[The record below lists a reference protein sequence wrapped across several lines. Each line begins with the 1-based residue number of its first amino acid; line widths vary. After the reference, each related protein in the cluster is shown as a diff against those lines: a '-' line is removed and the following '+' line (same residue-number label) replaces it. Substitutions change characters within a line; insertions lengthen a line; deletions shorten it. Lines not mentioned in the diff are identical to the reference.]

1 MIELLILLGIL
12 GVEIAEL
19 SILWQISIHLTAKE
33 KTPAQKAPPKA
44 RESFVVKRMEQR
56 LKEAMYPN
64 E

>member
-1 MIELLILLGIL
+1 MIELLILLGIF

-19 SILWQISIHLTAKE
+19 YGLRQIAVHLTARE
-33 KTPAQKAPPKA
+33 KTPTKKAPPKA

>member
-1 MIELLILLGIL
+1 MIELLILLVML
-12 GVEIAEL
+12 GTEL
-19 SILWQISIHLTAKE
+19 MKLFLLHRISMQLTAKE
-33 KTPAQKAPPKA
+33 KTPTKKAPPKA